1 MEMSMRFSD
10 DAVKIEFFKAKEK
23 LNEVQIRVK
32 GEINDYLDELFEEG
46 GIFKA
51 IELASEYSKE
61 IESF

>member
-10 DAVKIEFFKAKEK
+10 DAVKIEFVKAKEK

-46 GIFKA
+46 GIFKS

>member
-10 DAVKIEFFKAKEK
+10 DAVKIEFVKAKEK